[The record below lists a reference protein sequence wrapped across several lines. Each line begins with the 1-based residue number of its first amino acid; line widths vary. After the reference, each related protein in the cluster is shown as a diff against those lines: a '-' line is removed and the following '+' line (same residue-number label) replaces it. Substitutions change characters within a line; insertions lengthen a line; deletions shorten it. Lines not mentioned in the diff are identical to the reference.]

1 MTTWQ
6 RIIGCERERELLD
19 SVMNVLLDIEA
30 GKDEEFPMKYSW
42 LTDCISEFWDEGNI
56 VEAGYTLDD
65 LAGLSWRLKQ
75 LSTEQFE
82 DMIETYRAV

>member
-19 SVMNVLLDIEA
+19 SVMNVLLDMEA

-42 LTDCISEFWDEGNI
+42 LTDCISEFGTKANRLRQGIPSMIW
-56 VEAGYTLDD
+56 
-65 LAGLSWRLKQ
+65 LACHGG
-75 LSTEQFE
+75 
-82 DMIETYRAV
+82 